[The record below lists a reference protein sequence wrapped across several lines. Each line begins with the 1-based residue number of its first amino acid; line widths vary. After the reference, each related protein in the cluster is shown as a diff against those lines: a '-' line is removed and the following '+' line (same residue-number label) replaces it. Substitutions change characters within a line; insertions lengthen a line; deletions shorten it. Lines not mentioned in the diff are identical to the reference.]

1 MTLPHEDILAK
12 ITSPK
17 PPRKGETGEHIL
29 ARKSRAKT
37 TAELVASV
45 KKKEVVG
52 GIKA

>member
-29 ARKSRAKT
+29 ADKRKCET
-37 TAELVASV
+37 TAALIASV
-45 KKKEVVG
+45 KKKEQIG
-52 GIKA
+52 GVRG